1 MKGLAGGLIT
11 NSQAA
16 MAYMTQFDN
25 VVPIWGIQRMAE
37 LDEWLSYMENT
48 PSITPEVQEFF
59 DQERAELQGEFC
71 RGCGYCLPCAADIPI
86 NNCARMSLMIRRA
99 PSSAWLSEEWQ
110 ENMARIEDCTE
121 CEACKDR
128 CPYGLD
134 VPNCFAKITRTT
146 SASYREKLSQYKVLC
161 IYLLRFVDLLV
172 LSARFPKS
180 NSACCSN
187 IE

>member
-16 MAYMTQFDN
+16 MAYMTQFNN
-25 VVPIWGIQRMAE
+25 VVPIWGIQRMTE

-48 PSITPEVQEFF
+48 PSITPEIQEFF

-99 PSSAWLSEEWQ
+99 PSSAWLSE
-110 ENMARIEDCTE
+110 

-134 VPNCFAKITRTT
+134 VPN
-146 SASYREKLSQYKVLC
+146 
-161 IYLLRFVDLLV
+161 LLRKNYEDYQRI
-172 LSARFPKS
+172 LSGE
-180 NSACCSN
+180 
-187 IE
+187 IEPV

>member
-48 PSITPEVQEFF
+48 PSITPEIQEFF

-71 RGCGYCLPCAADIPI
+71 RG
-86 NNCARMSLMIRRA
+86 
-99 PSSAWLSEEWQ
+99 
-110 ENMARIEDCTE
+110 
-121 CEACKDR
+121 
-128 CPYGLD
+128 
-134 VPNCFAKITRTT
+134 
-146 SASYREKLSQYKVLC
+146 
-161 IYLLRFVDLLV
+161 
-172 LSARFPKS
+172 
-180 NSACCSN
+180 
-187 IE
+187 